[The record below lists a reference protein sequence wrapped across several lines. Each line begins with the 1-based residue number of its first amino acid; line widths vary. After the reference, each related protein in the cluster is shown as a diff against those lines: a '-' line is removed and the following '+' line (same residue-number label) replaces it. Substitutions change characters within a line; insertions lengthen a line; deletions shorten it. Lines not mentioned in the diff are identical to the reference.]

1 MAGLGAKLFSSFTK
15 LTASQVNGYLMDQSI
30 MRFADATARDA
41 AFGGA
46 GEPSLTGGEGM
57 HCYLDD
63 TNVLQQYTGSA
74 WVEIAS
80 SDGKAPRGVM
90 SFVEK
95 TTSTTPVSTETVILT
110 LPSFT
115 AVASRYYRVTAF
127 FPYIETTGGGAAF
140 HELRIRKGTT
150 TAGTQLQASVLYATA
165 TGSADFFMAI
175 QWVGTLTAGAQQM
188 VCTFTSSA
196 SSTVYALA
204 TLPMQMT
211 IEDIG
216 AV

>member
-1 MAGLGAKLFSSFTK
+1 MAISNNSTGLRPGVCTSTTRP
-15 LTASQVNGYLMDQSI
+15 TAPYEGQHIYETDTDLVYLW
-30 MRFADATARDA
+30 
-41 AFGGA
+41 
-46 GEPSLTGGEGM
+46 
-57 HCYLDD
+57 
-63 TNVLQQYTGSA
+63 NGSA
-74 WVEIAS
+74 WVETVSALT
-80 SDGKAPRGVM
+80 KAPRGVM

-196 SSTVYALA
+196 SSTVYAIA